1 MPATLDDLVRTGPG
15 TLAGGYLRLFWQPLM
30 RSEDLP
36 SGRAQP
42 VRLMSEDF
50 TVYRG
55 MSGEAFVVA
64 PRCAHRKTLLH
75 TGRVIDDTI
84 RCLYHGWQYNGTGQC
99 VYQPAERESFT
110 QATKIAAY
118 PTTEWAGLIWA
129 YIGPGNPPPMFNH
142 PDFDRPGLISV
153 GPPEV
158 WPCNLWNRLD
168 NGPDLMHVVY
178 THEETLA
185 REYGINDQFKH
196 VPELNAVETEFGV
209 ESTVKTPREASY
221 FHFLMPFTNAIAAR
235 SSRLEGVRDGT
246 KVWAYEM
253 FIRTAIDDEN
263 SRSFHVSLVDV
274 HGEDAQRYIEERD
287 RVRRELD
294 PNAVIEA
301 NAQAVLDGR
310 MPIQDMDRRLTSYYS
325 FLVEDYA
332 CQVGQG
338 PIANREG
345 ERLGSI
351 DKGTAL
357 LRKLWLRELTALA
370 EGKPLKQWVIP
381 AGLADRTEPQ
391 PSLRVAR

>member
-1 MPATLDDLVRTGPG
+1 
-15 TLAGGYLRLFWQPLM
+15 
-30 RSEDLP
+30 
-36 SGRAQP
+36 
-42 VRLMSEDF
+42 
-50 TVYRG
+50 
-55 MSGEAFVVA
+55 
-64 PRCAHRKTLLH
+64 
-75 TGRVIDDTI
+75 
-84 RCLYHGWQYNGTGQC
+84 
-99 VYQPAERESFT
+99 
-110 QATKIAAY
+110 
-118 PTTEWAGLIWA
+118 
-129 YIGPGNPPPMFNH
+129 
-142 PDFDRPGLISV
+142 
-153 GPPEV
+153 
-158 WPCNLWNRLD
+158 
-168 NGPDLMHVVY
+168 
-178 THEETLA
+178 
-185 REYGINDQFKH
+185 
-196 VPELNAVETEFGV
+196 
-209 ESTVKTPREASY
+209 
-221 FHFLMPFTNAIAAR
+221 MPFTNAIAAR